1 MKIVFAGTPANA
13 AQTLR
18 ALANSAFE
26 VVAVLTRTDA
36 PVGRKKIL
44 TQSAVADAAD
54 ELGLPVIKANRVDEA
69 TRAEIAASGA
79 ELGVI
84 VAYGAL
90 LDQATLD
97 LLPKGWI
104 NLHYSLLPKWRG
116 AAPVQRSLMA
126 GDRETGVTLF
136 QLDKGMDTGPIHL
149 QIPTVIEPGDST
161 ADLLPRL
168 TELGITGLAELLPRI
183 AAELAAPVAQDPELL
198 ATLPTADKLS
208 REDARIDWQRNAVE
222 IENQVRGL
230 NPEPMAWTTL
240 AEETF
245 RVIEARALGATDW
258 QSLAGEVAEPGTVN
272 VDKNRVFVTCGQ
284 GSLLELKAVQPAG
297 KKSMQASDW
306 ARGLA
311 AGKKVIYV

>member
-54 ELGLPVIKANRVDEA
+54 ELGLPVIKANRVDQA
-69 TRAEIAASGA
+69 TREQLKATGA
-79 ELGVI
+79 DLGII

-90 LDQATLD
+90 LDQAALDTLE
-97 LLPKGWI
+97 KGWI

-116 AAPVQRSLMA
+116 AAPVQRAIMA

-149 QIPTVIEPGDST
+149 QIPTVIEPDEST

-168 TELGITGLAELLPRI
+168 TNLGISGLAELLPRV
-183 AAELAAPVAQDPELL
+183 ASNLSSPVAQDPELL
-198 ATLPTADKLS
+198 LSLPTADKLS
-208 REDARIDWQRNAVE
+208 REDARINWHRTAVE
-222 IENQVRGL
+222 LEKQIRGL

-240 AEETF
+240 DEDAF
-245 RVIEARALGATDW
+245 RIIEARALGATDW
-258 QSLAGEVAEPGTVN
+258 QALAGEETLVGSVRI
-272 VDKNRVFVTCGQ
+272 DKERVLVTCGQ
-284 GSLLELKAVQPAG
+284 GTLLELKTVQPAG
-297 KKSMQASDW
+297 KKPMSSSDW
-306 ARGLA
+306 ARGMT
-311 AGKKVIYV
+311 AGKKVTYV

>member
-18 ALANSAFE
+18 ALAKSAFE
-26 VVAVLTRTDA
+26 VVAVLTRTDS
-36 PVGRKKIL
+36 PVGRKKVL
-44 TQSAVADAAD
+44 TPSAVAEVAD
-54 ELGLPVIKANRVDEA
+54 ELGLPVIKANQIDDAVRDEISR
-69 TRAEIAASGA
+69 TGA

-90 LDQATLD
+90 LDQPTLD
-97 LLPKGWI
+97 LLPMGWI

-116 AAPVQRSLMA
+116 AAPVQRAIMA

-136 QLDKGMDTGPIHL
+136 QLDRGMDTGPIHL
-149 QIPTVIEPGDST
+149 QIPTVIEPGEST

-168 TELGITGLAELLPRI
+168 TELGITGLSELLPRI
-183 AAELAAPVAQDPELL
+183 AAELSSPVVQDAALL
-198 ATLPTADKLS
+198 ASLPTANKLT
-208 REDARIDWQRNAVE
+208 REEGRIDWSRKSIE

-240 AEETF
+240 FEEAF
-245 RVIEARALGATDW
+245 RIIEARALGATDW
-258 QSLAGEVAEPGTVN
+258 QSLVGEVNEPGTLIF
-272 VDKNRVFVTCGQ
+272 DKNRVFVTCGQ
-284 GSLLELKAVQPAG
+284 GSLLELKVVQPAG

-306 ARGLA
+306 ARGLP

>member
-1 MKIVFAGTPANA
+1 M
-13 AQTLR
+13 R
-18 ALANSAFE
+18 ALAKSPFE

-44 TQSAVADAAD
+44 TPSAVAEVAA
-54 ELGLPVIKANRVDEA
+54 ELGIQVIKANRVDA
-69 TRAEIAASGA
+69 SVRAEIAASGA

>member
-1 MKIVFAGTPANA
+1 LKIVFAGTPANA

-36 PVGRKKIL
+36 PVGRKRIL
-44 TQSAVADAAD
+44 TPSAVADEAVK
-54 ELGLPVIKANRVDEA
+54 LGIPVIKANRID
-69 TRAEIAASGA
+69 AAVLEELSGFNA
-79 ELGVI
+79 ELGII

-90 LDQATLD
+90 LDHAALES
-97 LLPKGWI
+97 LPKGWI

-116 AAPVQRSLMA
+116 AAPVQRAIMA

-149 QIPTVIEPGDST
+149 QIPTVIEPTETT

-168 TELGITGLAELLPRI
+168 TELGISGLAELLPRV
-183 AAELAAPVAQDPELL
+183 AAGLTSPTPQDPASI

-208 REDARIDWQRNAVE
+208 REDARISWRAKAVE
-222 IENQVRGL
+222 IENLIRGL

-240 AEETF
+240 ESETF
-245 RVIEARALGATDW
+245 RILEARALGTTDW
-258 QSLAGEVAEPGTVN
+258 QSLAGEPSEVGAVTIANG
-272 VDKNRVFVTCGQ
+272 RILVTCGD
-284 GSLLELKAVQPAG
+284 GSLLELRIVQPTG
-297 KKSMQASDW
+297 KKPMNSNDW
-306 ARGLA
+306 ARGLT
-311 AGKKVIYV
+311 AGKRVIYV

>member
-1 MKIVFAGTPANA
+1 LKIVFAGTPANA

-18 ALANSAFE
+18 ALAKSPFE

-44 TQSAVADAAD
+44 TPSAVAEVAA
-54 ELGLPVIKANRVDEA
+54 ELGIQVIKANRVDA
-69 TRAEIAASGA
+69 SVRAEIAASGA

>member
-1 MKIVFAGTPANA
+1 LKIVFAGTPANA

-36 PVGRKKIL
+36 PVGRKRVL
-44 TQSAVADAAD
+44 TPSAVAEAAV
-54 ELGLPVIKANRVDEA
+54 ELGLPIIKANRVDDEVRGQILA
-69 TRAEIAASGA
+69 TGA

-90 LDQATLD
+90 LDQTALD
-97 LLPKGWI
+97 ALPKGWI

-116 AAPVQRSLMA
+116 AAPVQRAIMA

-149 QIPTVIEPGDST
+149 QIPTVIEPGETT

-168 TELGITGLAELLPRI
+168 TELGISGLAELLPRV
-183 AAELAAPVAQDPELL
+183 AAELIAPSEQDAELI
-198 ATLPTADKLS
+198 ASLPTADKLS
-208 REDARIDWQRNAVE
+208 REDARIDWAKTAIE
-222 IENQVRGL
+222 IENQIRGL

-240 AEETF
+240 ETETF
-245 RVIEARALGATDW
+245 RILEARALGNTDW
-258 QSLAGEVAEPGTVN
+258 QSLAGENSEVGGANFEN
-272 VDKNRVFVTCGQ
+272 NRVLVACGQ
-284 GSLLELKAVQPAG
+284 GSLLELKTVQPAG
-297 KKSMQASDW
+297 KKPMQSSDW

>member
-69 TRAEIAASGA
+69 TRLQLKATGA
-79 ELGVI
+79 DLGII

-90 LDQATLD
+90 LDQAALD
-97 LLPKGWI
+97 ILEKGWI

-116 AAPVQRSLMA
+116 AAPVQRAIMA

-149 QIPTVIEPGDST
+149 QIPTVIEPDEST

-168 TELGITGLAELLPRI
+168 TNLGISGLVELLPRV
-183 AAELAAPVAQDPELL
+183 ASNLTSPVAQDSELL
-198 ATLPTADKLS
+198 LSLPTADKLT
-208 REDARIDWQRNAVE
+208 RDDARIDWHRTAVE
-222 IENQVRGL
+222 LENQIRGL

-240 AEETF
+240 DEDAF
-245 RVIEARALGATDW
+245 RIIEARALGVTDW
-258 QSLAGEVAEPGTVN
+258 QALAGEETLVGSVRI
-272 VDKNRVFVTCGQ
+272 DKERVLVTCGQ
-284 GSLLELKAVQPAG
+284 GTLLELKTVQPAG
-297 KKSMQASDW
+297 KKPMSSSDW
-306 ARGLA
+306 ARGMT

>member
-1 MKIVFAGTPANA
+1 LKIVFAGTPANA

-54 ELGLPVIKANRVDEA
+54 ELGLPVIKANRVGEA
-69 TRAEIAASGA
+69 TRLQLKATGA
-79 ELGVI
+79 DLGII

-90 LDQATLD
+90 LDRAALDTLEM
-97 LLPKGWI
+97 GWI

-116 AAPVQRSLMA
+116 AAPVQRAIMA

-149 QIPTVIEPGDST
+149 QIPTVIEPDEST
-161 ADLLPRL
+161 AELLPRL
-168 TELGITGLAELLPRI
+168 TNLGISGLAELLPRV
-183 AAELAAPVAQDPELL
+183 ASNLSAPVAQDSELL
-198 ATLPTADKLS
+198 LSLPTADKLT
-208 REDARIDWQRNAVE
+208 RDDARIDWHRTAVE
-222 IENQVRGL
+222 LENQIRGL

-240 AEETF
+240 DEDAF
-245 RVIEARALGATDW
+245 RIIEARALGVTDW
-258 QSLAGEVAEPGTVN
+258 QALAGEETLVGSVRI
-272 VDKNRVFVTCGQ
+272 DKERVLVTCGQ
-284 GSLLELKAVQPAG
+284 GTLLELKIVQPAG
-297 KKSMQASDW
+297 KKPMSSSDW
-306 ARGLA
+306 ARGMT

>member
-18 ALANSAFE
+18 ALANSPFE

-36 PVGRKKIL
+36 PVGRKRIL
-44 TQSAVADAAD
+44 TPSSVAELAS
-54 ELGLPVIKANRVDEA
+54 ELGIKVIKANRVDDSV
-69 TRAEIAASGA
+69 RAEIAKTGA
-79 ELGVI
+79 DLGVI

-90 LDQATLD
+90 LDQETLD

-116 AAPVQRSLMA
+116 AAPVQRSIMA

-136 QLDKGMDTGPIHL
+136 QLDQGMDTGPIHL
-149 QIPTVIEPGDST
+149 QIPTVIEPGEST
-161 ADLLPRL
+161 VDLLPRL

-183 AAELAAPVAQDPELL
+183 AADLASPVAQDPDLL
-198 ATLPTADKLS
+198 LSLPTADKLS

-222 IENQVRGL
+222 IESLVRGL
-230 NPEPMAWTTL
+230 NPEPMAWTSL
-240 AEETF
+240 FEETF
-245 RVIEARALGATDW
+245 RIIEARALGATDW
-258 QSLAGEVAEPGTVN
+258 QSLAGEVEQPGTVN
-272 VDKNRVFVTCGQ
+272 FDKNRVFVTCGQ
-284 GSLLELKAVQPAG
+284 GSLLELKIVQPAG
-297 KKSMQASDW
+297 KKPMSASDW

-311 AGKKVIYV
+311 SGKRVIYV